1 MPHPRRLRLAHLT
14 DPKQVRASRHVIAFQ
29 RPVLPER
36 SLLADDGAL
45 VGRMLRSWS
54 RPGWPDEETEQRYRQ
69 VVQIPGVAHCAL
81 ESYRWAVR
89 SIPRPD
95 GLRYARRM
103 RRPVT
108 VATLHLH
115 GALPGPVLASSARG
129 SSRYVDAPYRWRVL
143 PDVGHFPHEEDP
155 QTFNAE
161 LIGWLDDPEPDR

>member
-1 MPHPRRLRLAHLT
+1 M
-14 DPKQVRASRHVIAFQ
+14 AFQ

-36 SLLADDGAL
+36 SLVADDGAL
-45 VGRMLRSWS
+45 VGRILRSWS
-54 RPGWPDEETEQRYRQ
+54 RPGWPDAETEQRYRQ
-69 VVQIPGVAHCAL
+69 VVQIPGVAHCSL

-103 RRPVT
+103 RSPVT
-108 VATLHLH
+108 VPTLHLH
-115 GALPGPVLASSARG
+115 GSLPGPVLASSAQG

-143 PDVGHFPHEEDP
+143 PGVGHFPHEEDP
-155 QTFNAE
+155 ETFNAE